1 MRGEEIASMR
11 MCESIPNGSRTQTH
25 TQTQTQTHTYRS
37 SVYVYR
43 YDVSASSSRAT
54 DLQDNDF
61 CVRIKPHGP
70 PLFIEKPATISHKLT
85 GLRRTL
91 ALRLCKLA
99 SVAHALSLN
108 GASSMC
114 VIYVCMCVYIYTG
127 TRHADELTKLEEVFF
142 LNIFFYFLTIFLLF
156 LTLPFCLFLTVL
168 VP

>member
-1 MRGEEIASMR
+1 MRREEIASMR

-25 TQTQTQTHTYRS
+25 TQTQTQTHTYIS

-43 YDVSASSSRAT
+43 YDVSASSSSAT

-61 CVRIKPHGP
+61 CVRIKSHGP
-70 PLFIEKPATISHKLT
+70 PSIFIEKPATISHKST
-85 GLRRTL
+85 GLRQTL

-114 VIYVCMCVYIYTG
+114 VMYVCVCVCIYIQVHDTQMS
-127 TRHADELTKLEEVFF
+127 
-142 LNIFFYFLTIFLLF
+142 
-156 LTLPFCLFLTVL
+156 
-168 VP
+168 